1 MKKDLIFIAL
11 LIVAAIL
18 MCISCYFGGVS
29 LCEAVGRE
37 LTENNIQ
44 WGALVIFGCECYLIT
59 AAVIIWALHQG

>member
-11 LIVAAIL
+11 LIVAVIL
-18 MCISCYFGGVS
+18 MCISCYFGGVYF
-29 LCEAVGRE
+29 CEAIGRE

-59 AAVIIWALHQG
+59 AAVIIWALYQG